1 MNSSDRRLG
10 VTQTKKSWRKP
21 EVKVI
26 KAGSAE
32 AKGGTNADGQGN
44 AKS

>member
-1 MNSSDRRLG
+1 
-10 VTQTKKSWRKP
+10 VTETKKSWRKP
-21 EVKVI
+21 EVKAI

-32 AKGGTNADGQGN
+32 LKGGTIADGQGN

>member
-1 MNSSDRRLG
+1 M
-10 VTQTKKSWRKP
+10 TQTKKSWRKP

-32 AKGGTNADGQGN
+32 KGGTIADGQGA